1 MDLLDARA
9 RPHPLHSQH
18 SPHSQRFSCKPT
30 LLAAIAAAVLL
41 AGCAVGPDYA
51 RPPVEVPTAY
61 KEDQGWKPADPQ
73 VIDAAHPWWDLYGD
87 LTLSALVAQA
97 NQANQNIRQAEAVYR
112 EARALGDAARAGF
125 APTVG
130 LNAGAARAKTD
141 TSGAVR
147 LGDAYSLG
155 LSASW
160 EPDVWGAVHRAVE
173 AGDASVQASAADL
186 AGARLSIQSTLV
198 QDYLQGRG
206 IDLQRK
212 LYAATIDCYDK
223 SLALTRHQYAAGVV
237 LRSDVAL
244 AESQLATAQAQAVDL
259 EQQRSLLEHAI
270 AVLTGQHPSNF
281 TLAPVDATADAGHL
295 AVPVIPPG
303 LPSTLLERRPDIAAA
318 ERRMS
323 AANAQ
328 IGVAQAAFYP
338 QLMLSASGGFN
349 AASLGA
355 LFDTPS
361 RVFSLGT
368 ALAQT
373 VFDGGLRRAHSDQ
386 AIATYDAA
394 VALYKQTVLAGFQ
407 QVEDDLAT
415 LRVLEHESQLQA
427 KAVESAQ
434 LSERLATSQYRAG
447 TTSYVNVVTAQALS
461 LTAQRSA
468 AQLLGRR
475 LVASVG
481 LIAATGGGWRTPD
494 SDPAHAHAAAAAV
507 AAFPQAVAG
516 LPARSGN

>member
-1 MDLLDARA
+1 MDLIDARA
-9 RPHPLHSQH
+9 RPHSPP
-18 SPHSQRFSCKPT
+18 SPHSPRFSCTPT
-30 LLAAIAAAVLL
+30 LLAAAVAALLL
-41 AGCAVGPDYA
+41 AGCAVGPDYV
-51 RPPVEVPTAY
+51 RPPVDVPTAY

-73 VIDAAHPWWDLYGD
+73 IIDVAHPWWGLYGD

-130 LNAGAARAKTD
+130 LNAGATRAKTD
-141 TSGAVR
+141 TSGVVR

-160 EPDVWGAVHRAVE
+160 EPDVWGAVRRAVE
-173 AGDASVQASAADL
+173 AGDASAQASAADL

-198 QDYLQGRG
+198 QDYLQVRV
-206 IDLQRK
+206 IDLQRR
-212 LYAATIDCYDK
+212 LYAATIDAYGK
-223 SLALTRHQYAAGVV
+223 SLALTRHQYAAGIV

-259 EQQRSLLEHAI
+259 DQQRSLLEHAI

-281 TLAPVDATADAGHL
+281 TLAPVETADAEHL

-338 QLMLSASGGFN
+338 QLVLSASGGFN

-361 RVFSLGT
+361 RVFSLGS

-415 LRVLEHESQLQA
+415 LRVLEHESDLQG

-475 LVASVG
+475 LAASVQ
-481 LIAATGGGWRTPD
+481 LIAATGGGWRTAD
-494 SDPAHAHAAAAAV
+494 GDPARAAAAS
-507 AAFPQAVAG
+507 PQTVAG
-516 LPARSGN
+516 LPACFGN